1 MPNNPKDKDRV
12 AFFID
17 GCNLYHSLP
26 VCGGFRQYRW
36 LDLRRLAECFYSPR
50 RIEQIIY
57 FTAYADWS
65 QSKTNRHRTYIQA
78 QRNRDVAVEFGE
90 FHKIKKRCRA
100 VCKRTYLTHEEKQT
114 DVNIAIKL
122 LELAVKDEYDTAV
135 LVTGDS
141 DMVPGIKAVERLY
154 PDKQVHVLIPP
165 SSRAKAL
172 MQACHAHHTIKKSHL
187 ANSQLPNPVQLS
199 NGKNLTCPPAWQE

>member
-36 LDLRRLAECFYSPR
+36 LDLRRLAECFYNPR
-50 RIEQIIY
+50 RIGQIIY

-199 NGKNLTCPPAWQE
+199 NGKDLTCPPEWQA

>member
-1 MPNNPKDKDRV
+1 MPNNSKDRV

-17 GCNLYHSLP
+17 GFNLYHSLP
-26 VCGGFRQYRW
+26 ICGEFRQYRW

-57 FTAYADWS
+57 FTAYAIWS
-65 QSKTNRHRTYIQA
+65 RSKIKRHRTYIQA
-78 QRNRDVAVEFGE
+78 QRNRGVAVEIGE
-90 FHKIKKRCRA
+90 FHKLRKRCRA
-100 VCKRTYLTHEEKQT
+100 VCKRTYWTHEEKQT

-141 DMVPGIKAVERLY
+141 DMVPSVKAVKRLY

-172 MQACHAHHTIKKSHL
+172 MQACHTHRTIKKSHL
-187 ANSQLPNPVQLS
+187 ANSQLPNPVRLS
-199 NGKNLTCPPAWQE
+199 NGKDLTCPPAWQA

>member
-1 MPNNPKDKDRV
+1 MLNNPKDRV
-12 AFFID
+12 VFFID
-17 GCNLYHSLP
+17 GFNLYHSLP
-26 VCGGFRQYRW
+26 VCGDFRQYRW
-36 LDLRRLAECFYSPR
+36 LDLRCLAECFYSPR

-65 QSKTNRHRTYIQA
+65 RSKTKRHRTYIQA
-78 QRNRDVAVEFGE
+78 QRNRGVAVEIGKFYR
-90 FHKIKKRCRA
+90 IKKQCRA
-100 VCKRTYLTHEEKQT
+100 VCKQTYWTHEEKQT

-141 DMVPGIKAVERLY
+141 DMVPGVKAVKRLY
-154 PDKQVHVLIPP
+154 PDKQIHVLIPP

-172 MQACHAHHTIKKSHL
+172 IQACHAHRTIKKSHL
-187 ANSQLPNPVQLS
+187 ADSQLPDPVRLS
-199 NGKNLTCPPAWQE
+199 NGKDLTCPPAWQA

>member
-1 MPNNPKDKDRV
+1 MPNTPKDRV

-36 LDLRRLAECFYSPR
+36 LDLRCLAECFYSPR
-50 RIEQIIY
+50 RVEQIIY

-78 QRNRDVAVEFGE
+78 QRNRGVVVEFGK
-90 FHKIKKRCRA
+90 FYRTKKQCRA
-100 VCKRTYLTHEEKQT
+100 VCEQTYWTHEEKQT

-141 DMVPGIKAVERLY
+141 DMVPGVKAVKRLY

-165 SSRAKAL
+165 SSRARAL
-172 MQACHAHHTIKKSHL
+172 VQACHAHRTIKRSHL
-187 ANSQLPNPVQLS
+187 ADSQLPNPVQLP
-199 NGKNLTCPPAWQE
+199 NGKDLACPPAWQA

>member
-1 MPNNPKDKDRV
+1 MPNNPKDRV

-78 QRNRDVAVEFGE
+78 QRNRGVAVEFGE

-141 DMVPGIKAVERLY
+141 DMVPGIKAVKRLY

-165 SSRAKAL
+165 NSRAKAL
-172 MQACHAHHTIKKSHL
+172 KQACHAHHTIKKRHL
-187 ANSQLPNPVQLS
+187 AKSQLPNPVRLS
-199 NGKNLTCPPAWQE
+199 NGKDLACPPTWQE

>member
-1 MPNNPKDKDRV
+1 MPNNPKDKNRV

-26 VCGGFRQYRW
+26 VCDGFRQYRW
-36 LDLRRLAECFYSPR
+36 LDLRRLAECFYNPR

-78 QRNRDVAVEFGE
+78 QRNRGVAVEFGE

-100 VCKRTYLTHEEKQT
+100 ECKRTYWTHEEKQT

-141 DMVPGIKAVERLY
+141 DMVPGVKAVKRLY

-172 MQACHAHHTIKKSHL
+172 MQACHAHRTIKKNHL
-187 ANSQLPNPVQLS
+187 ADSQLPNPVRLS
-199 NGKNLTCPPAWQE
+199 NGEDLTCPPAWQE

>member
-1 MPNNPKDKDRV
+1 MPNNPKDRV

-26 VCGGFRQYRW
+26 VCSGFRQYRW
-36 LDLRRLAECFYSPR
+36 LDLRRLAECFYSPQ

-78 QRNRDVAVEFGE
+78 QCNRGVVVEFGK
-90 FHKIKKRCRA
+90 FYKIKKQCRA
-100 VCKRTYLTHEEKQT
+100 VCKQTYWTYEEKQT

-141 DMVPGIKAVERLY
+141 DMIPSIKAVKRLY
-154 PDKQVHVLIPP
+154 PDKQVHVLILPNRQA
-165 SSRAKAL
+165 RALA
-172 MQACHAHHTIKKSHL
+172 QACHAHHTIKKSHL
-187 ANSQLPNPVQLS
+187 ANSQLPNPVQLP
-199 NGKNLTCPPAWQE
+199 NGKALACPSRWQE